1 MTHEEVVK
9 KLDFLIRSYQN
20 LIDNQVSEGEIVG
33 PGVKGTWK
41 VDAPIIKSY
50 QNMIEALTLAKLA
63 IKQYQMLKLDYN
75 ARLKDDMAAMLTEI
89 QLEIEECVDGAEG
102 SPQFE
107 QGVTTARV
115 QVVEI
120 IQEKINELPSVTPQE
135 PILDKIRAEIARY
148 GSIWVGYAITKDT
161 KTDKGIEKL
170 VSDVLKQ
177 AKEQVLDVIDKY
189 KAETEVEGGNNRA

>member
-41 VDAPIIKSY
+41 ADTPIIESY

-89 QLEIEECVDGAEG
+89 QLEIEELYPEHQCSGELTGFADAIETIT
-102 SPQFE
+102 P
-107 QGVTTARV
+107 
-115 QVVEI
+115 I
-120 IQEKINELPSVTPQE
+120 IQQKINELKADQE
-135 PILDKIRAEIARY
+135 
-148 GSIWVGYAITKDT
+148 W
-161 KTDKGIEKL
+161 
-170 VSDVLKQ
+170 
-177 AKEQVLDVIDKY
+177 KE
-189 KAETEVEGGNNRA
+189 

>member
-41 VDAPIIKSY
+41 TDAPIIESY

-75 ARLKDDMAAMLTEI
+75 ARLKDDMAAMLTEL
-89 QLEIEECVDGAEG
+89 QLEIEDLYPEHQCSGELTGFADAIETIT
-102 SPQFE
+102 P
-107 QGVTTARV
+107 
-115 QVVEI
+115 I
-120 IQEKINELPSVTPQE
+120 IQQKINALRGEE
-135 PILDKIRAEIARY
+135 
-148 GSIWVGYAITKDT
+148 
-161 KTDKGIEKL
+161 
-170 VSDVLKQ
+170 
-177 AKEQVLDVIDKY
+177 
-189 KAETEVEGGNNRA
+189 

>member
-41 VDAPIIKSY
+41 ANAPIIESY

-89 QLEIEECVDGAEG
+89 QLEIEDLYPEHQCSGELTGFADAIETIT
-102 SPQFE
+102 P
-107 QGVTTARV
+107 
-115 QVVEI
+115 I
-120 IQEKINELPSVTPQE
+120 IQQKIDALKGEEK
-135 PILDKIRAEIARY
+135 
-148 GSIWVGYAITKDT
+148 
-161 KTDKGIEKL
+161 
-170 VSDVLKQ
+170 
-177 AKEQVLDVIDKY
+177 
-189 KAETEVEGGNNRA
+189 

>member
-41 VDAPIIKSY
+41 ADAPIIESY

-89 QLEIEECVDGAEG
+89 QLEIEEKVHSYHSRYCPACEAIDRKSV
-102 SPQFE
+102 SNL
-107 QGVTTARV
+107 
-115 QVVEI
+115 
-120 IQEKINELPSVTPQE
+120 IQQKINAL
-135 PILDKIRAEIARY
+135 
-148 GSIWVGYAITKDT
+148 
-161 KTDKGIEKL
+161 
-170 VSDVLKQ
+170 
-177 AKEQVLDVIDKY
+177 
-189 KAETEVEGGNNRA
+189 KAESEVEE

>member
-1 MTHEEVVK
+1 MARMTHEEVVT

-41 VDAPIIKSY
+41 ADAPIIKSY

-89 QLEIEECVDGAEG
+89 QMEIEELYPEHQCSGELTGFADAIETIT
-102 SPQFE
+102 P
-107 QGVTTARV
+107 
-115 QVVEI
+115 I
-120 IQEKINELPSVTPQE
+120 IQQKINAL
-135 PILDKIRAEIARY
+135 R
-148 GSIWVGYAITKDT
+148 
-161 KTDKGIEKL
+161 
-170 VSDVLKQ
+170 
-177 AKEQVLDVIDKY
+177 
-189 KAETEVEGGNNRA
+189 GGKNDNN